1 MSQDTVEGY
10 VDHIIFRN
18 EDNGYTVLN
27 LIVKGSELT
36 CVGTFEYVGEG
47 ELLEPGSRS
56 DGRNPHPRK
65 PDLPDTRGTGRCREQ
80 KKDCGIK
87 KRAQAAL
94 PERMI
99 AFRWGCF
106 LCCREQRY
114 I

>member
-47 ELLEPGSRS
+47 GPDSEPVSVLS
-56 DGRNPHPRK
+56 
-65 PDLPDTRGTGRCREQ
+65 TTGR
-80 KKDCGIK
+80 GFYVI
-87 KRAQAAL
+87 
-94 PERMI
+94 
-99 AFRWGCF
+99 GF
-106 LCCREQRY
+106 LTPGL

>member
-47 ELLEPGSRS
+47 ELLELHGSYVEHATYGQQFKMESYETKLPESRLRRHQRRGSRF
-56 DGRNPHPRK
+56 G
-65 PDLPDTRGTGRCREQ
+65 C
-80 KKDCGIK
+80 KD
-87 KRAQAAL
+87 R
-94 PERMI
+94 PEVQ
-99 AFRWGCF
+99 G
-106 LCCREQRY
+106 
-114 I
+114 